1 MASRAATARTRTSEA
16 GSDVTPTVAHAVAS
30 LPLRGAAFRLG
41 AAPRRNSRPDRG
53 ARPRTSSGFTLL
65 ELLVV
70 IAIITIGTAGVGL
83 ALRDPASERLDRDAQ
98 RLAMLLEAGRAQS
111 RASGV
116 PLRWMAS
123 NEGFVF
129 QGLPTDTLPTR
140 WLDANTTARGTS
152 VAPVVLV
159 LGPEPIIGPQAV
171 LLSNASQP
179 GRTLRV
185 ATDGLRPFVVQ
196 PEAP

>member
-1 MASRAATARTRTSEA
+1 VDSLPPEGARPCLGRPGAATQ
-16 GSDVTPTVAHAVAS
+16 TPTVAHVVDVQ
-30 LPLRGAAFRLG
+30 P
-41 AAPRRNSRPDRG
+41 APKPQR
-53 ARPRTSSGFTLL
+53 GFTLL

-70 IAIITIGTAGVGL
+70 IAIIAIGTVGVSL

-116 PLRWMAS
+116 PVRWLAA
-123 NEGFVF
+123 NDGFVF
-129 QGLPTDTLPTR
+129 QGLPPGALPAQ
-140 WLDANTTARGTS
+140 WLDADTTARSATA
-152 VAPVVLV
+152 APLVLV

-171 LLSNASQP
+171 LLSSASQP

-185 ATDGLRPFVVQ
+185 TTDGLRPFTVQ